1 MIKKQVIICK
11 KEIMWKLNQAEEF
24 NNNTTTTKNNKLTET
39 RTRKENLYI
48 KYFGK
53 KIILSSK
60 QTVLKYNK
68 KKK

>member
-24 NNNTTTTKNNKLTET
+24 NNNNNTTTKNNKLTET

-48 KYFGK
+48 YKIYFGK
-53 KIILSSK
+53 KIISSK
-60 QTVLKYNK
+60 QRVLK
-68 KKK
+68 